1 MARDVD
7 AKVTFRTEE
16 IHLQMVGLS
25 DEMLKA
31 LAFQIEGQAKVNI
44 QANGQIDTGYMLNST
59 YVVLEG
65 GSTYDAAKS
74 AAEGQN
80 PTGNMAPEV
89 SLGEG
94 AGASAAVVVG
104 AEYAI
109 FQEERQSF
117 LYAAAVE
124 VGQHSGATI
133 ERVAKEE
140 LGG

>member
-1 MARDVD
+1 MAQDS
-7 AKVTFRTEE
+7 KVNFRTEE
-16 IHLQMVGLS
+16 VRLQMADLS

-44 QANGQIDTGYMLNST
+44 QQNDQIDTSFMLNSV
-59 YVVLEG
+59 YVVLED
-65 GSTYDAAKS
+65 GSTYGDAKA
-74 AAEGQN
+74 AAESKNEG
-80 PTGNMAPEV
+80 GSMAPEV
-89 SLGEG
+89 KLEG
-94 AGASAAVVVG
+94 GASAAVAVG
-104 AEYAI
+104 AEYAV

-117 LYAAAVE
+117 LYAAAVQ